1 MFLLLEN
8 MFLKNVDFR
17 PSFMIEIGNYVCFHH
32 RGKNLGIKLPIP
44 RWKIY
49 IISYI
54 LIDMWSEIKCHFM
67 PFTVQAVLIKFVQS
81 IYNWKKIGSAFIN

>member
-1 MFLLLEN
+1 MDCILFVCVLS
-8 MFLKNVDFR
+8 FGKYVFFNVDFR

-54 LIDMWSEIKCHFM
+54 LIDMWSEIKC
-67 PFTVQAVLIKFVQS
+67 
-81 IYNWKKIGSAFIN
+81 